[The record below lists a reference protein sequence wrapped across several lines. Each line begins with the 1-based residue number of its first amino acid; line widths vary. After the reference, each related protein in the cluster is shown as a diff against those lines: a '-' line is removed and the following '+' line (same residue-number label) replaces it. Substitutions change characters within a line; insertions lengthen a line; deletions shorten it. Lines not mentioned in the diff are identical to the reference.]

1 MRKIDKLVIHCSA
14 TPAGRE
20 FTVADITAWHRERGF
35 STIGYHYVIHLDGRV
50 SLGRP
55 EKQVG
60 AHVAG
65 HNARSIGI
73 CYIGGVDANRSTLAR
88 DTRTP
93 EQRRAMADLL
103 LDLTK
108 RFPGAEVLG
117 HRDFPKVAKA
127 CPSFDVKSW
136 WARVLASRTSPTKDT

>member
-1 MRKIDKLVIHCSA
+1 MSRPRKITHIVIHCSA

-20 FTVADITAWHRERGF
+20 FTVEDIAEWHKDRGF

-50 SLGRP
+50 STGRP
-55 EKQVG
+55 ERQAG

-65 HNARSIGI
+65 HNANTIGI
-73 CYIGGVDANRSTLAR
+73 CYIGGVDANRRQLAR

-93 EQRRAMADLL
+93 AQRRSMARLVRDLL
-103 LDLTK
+103 N
-108 RFPGAEVLG
+108 RYPGAEVLG

-127 CPSFDVKSW
+127 CPSFDVRSW
-136 WARVLASRTSPTKDT
+136 WAEASKTV